1 VVGWVAG
8 WLVTPSMAWA
18 GLSALVALAWAI
30 LNGLP
35 AFAVALVV
43 LAVLTLA
50 LLIGHLALSL
60 RDRLRK
66 SSTGLRFGPVEV
78 GKPRPVH
85 ESNVFV
91 EDWNGVPIVFN
102 LVNPHGGHRARDIR
116 PTVVVRGS
124 GGEVLAGPANGRW
137 ANPVPPKTEEV
148 ERDIPANGAPV
159 AIDTVI
165 QEMFGD
171 KFWLVTDENLRRG
184 LKANSQA
191 ITAPHFEV
199 TVTVQGENV
208 LPLSK
213 TVGITLGFPLPIIQD
228 SDAIQ
233 DPSKTLEFPGSGESK
248 DPLTTADDL
257 PSALDSLIREGMALY
272 AELSAP
278 VQHEVR
284 GSTVEVAGGEAPEDW
299 HEKASVFRQKVHS
312 LLKAQSPALLPLFRD
327 GANTHLHKQREE
339 VQDQAPAR
347 DNRSNLEKARDMATW
362 QRGGPATEVE
372 MCLEG
377 LAAVRNH
384 LGYQS

>member
-1 VVGWVAG
+1 
-8 WLVTPSMAWA
+8 MAWA

-30 LNGLP
+30 LSGLP
-35 AFAVALVV
+35 AVAVALVG
-43 LAVLTLA
+43 LAVLTLV

-60 RDRLRK
+60 RDRLGK
-66 SSTGLRFGPVEV
+66 SRTGLQFGPVEV

-91 EDWNGVPIVFN
+91 ENWNGVPVVFN
-102 LVNPHGGHRARDIR
+102 LVNPHGGQRARDIR
-116 PTVVVRGS
+116 PTVVVRDPE
-124 GGEVLAGPANGRW
+124 GEVLAGPANGRW
-137 ANPVPPKTEEV
+137 ANPLPPNTEEV

-191 ITAPHFEV
+191 IKAPHFEV

-208 LPLSK
+208 PPLSK
-213 TVGITLGFPLPIIQD
+213 TVGVTLGFPLPVIQD
-228 SDAIQ
+228 ANAIQ
-233 DPSKTLEFPGSGESK
+233 DPSKTVGFPGAFEIN
-248 DPLTTADDL
+248 DPQTAADDL
-257 PSALDSLIREGMALY
+257 PSALDSLIRAGMALY

-278 VQHEVR
+278 VQPEVR
-284 GSTVEVAGGEAPEDW
+284 GSTVEVAGGEAPDDW
-299 HEKASVFRQKVHS
+299 QEKASTFRQKIHR
-312 LLKAQSPALLPLFRD
+312 LLKAQSPALLPIFRD
-327 GANTHLHKQREE
+327 GCNTHLQKQRET
-339 VQDQAPAR
+339 QDQVPAE

-362 QRGGPATEVE
+362 QRGGPAAEVE
-372 MCLEG
+372 ICLEG